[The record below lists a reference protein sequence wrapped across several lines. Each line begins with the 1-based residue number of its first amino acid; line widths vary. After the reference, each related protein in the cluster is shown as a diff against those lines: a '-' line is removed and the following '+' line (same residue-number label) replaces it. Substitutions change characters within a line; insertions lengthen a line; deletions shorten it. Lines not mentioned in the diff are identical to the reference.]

1 MHRCLLLNLTCQI
14 CLKSHI
20 IDKTQRFQSM
30 EYVFPDDFQQKIRSL
45 MIMILGRNISVS
57 NEICT
62 LTTVHRNNQPTCP
75 TFNPAQSPAHA
86 LIFASHFSRLP
97 RSRFVSLCSL
107 FFTSHDRDSVAKTWK
122 TYFLWFCPSK
132 VESPNLNC
140 ISKIGTRVFLSH

>member
-86 LIFASHFSRLP
+86 LIMASHISLLH
-97 RSRFVSLCSL
+97 VSLCSL
-107 FFTSHDRDSVAKTWK
+107 LSTSHDRAGTALHCKHLKNV
-122 TYFLWFCPSK
+122 FFVILSK
-132 VESPNLNC
+132 VINPN
-140 ISKIGTRVFLSH
+140 